1 MSSNETEKETQ
12 KIAKKVKITTIDPD
26 EEPKTYINFYCCKLS
41 LNILFTLSYV
51 TAAVLLNILN
61 RVVFYTY
68 HFNKYNFTYTLL
80 QQLFC
85 IVFFYIVS
93 HKSETFKSQAGEIS
107 FNDFLEL
114 KFYYITFAIIFILNA
129 LFIFYGTQMIVNA
142 AMFQTLRKLV
152 LVIVYFIDLCSGS
165 KKITA
170 FASLCVFLVT
180 FGGLLT
186 GFDTFSRDY
195 FGIFITMVSNMINVA
210 YNKFTESFRR
220 RTGVSNLKLLVYNSY
235 LAGPILFSFIFIT
248 GEYYKVYNFFNEK
261 LYLSGEN
268 KPEGSFFGFAL
279 STFICCALVIVLNS
293 SFFMSNEKNTS
304 LFTILFSHTKDLFT
318 SILSYFFLAGNEFT
332 VKIALGLIISTTG
345 GVMFSSKSICDNMLT
360 GREKKNP
367 NLDSP
372 KSELKIET
380 QVIDI
385 KNVTPSEDKSNI
397 EVMDSE

>member
-1 MSSNETEKETQ
+1 MSSGETEREIR
-12 KIAKKVKITTIDPD
+12 KIQRKVKITTTDPD
-26 EEPKTYINFYCCKLS
+26 EEPKTYVNFYCCKLS

-51 TAAVLLNILN
+51 TCAVLLNILN

-80 QQLFC
+80 QQIFC

-107 FNDFLEL
+107 FRDFLQL
-114 KFYYITFAIIFILNA
+114 KQYYITFAIIFILNA

-152 LVIVYFIDLCSGS
+152 LVIVYFIDLFSGS
-165 KKITA
+165 KKITI
-170 FASLCVFLVT
+170 FTSICVFLVT
-180 FGGLLT
+180 FGGILT
-186 GFDTFSRDY
+186 GVDTFSRDY
-195 FGIFITMVSNMINVA
+195 FGIFITMISNMINVA

-235 LAGPILFSFIFIT
+235 LAGPILFSLIFIS
-248 GEYYKVYNFFNEK
+248 GEHNKVYTFFTER

-268 KPEGSFFGFAL
+268 KTEGSFSGFAF
-279 STFICCALVIVLNS
+279 STFLCCALVIVLNS

-304 LFTILFSHTKDLFT
+304 LFTILLSHTKDLFT

-332 VKIALGLIISTTG
+332 VKIALGLLISTTG
-345 GVMFSSKSICDNMLT
+345 GVMFSSKSICDNMIT

-372 KSELKIET
+372 KNELKVEPQTVEIKST
-380 QVIDI
+380 QND
-385 KNVTPSEDKSNI
+385 EKSNI
-397 EVMDSE
+397 EVIDDE

>member
-1 MSSNETEKETQ
+1 MSSGETEREIG
-12 KIAKKVKITTIDPD
+12 KIQRKVKITTTDPD
-26 EEPKTYINFYCCKLS
+26 EEPKTYVNFYCCKLS

-51 TAAVLLNILN
+51 TCAVLLNILN

-80 QQLFC
+80 QQIFC

-107 FNDFLEL
+107 FRDFLEL
-114 KFYYITFAIIFILNA
+114 KRYYITFAIIFILNA

-165 KKITA
+165 KKITI
-170 FASLCVFLVT
+170 FTSICVFLVT
-180 FGGLLT
+180 FGGILT
-186 GFDTFSRDY
+186 GVDTFSRDY
-195 FGIFITMVSNMINVA
+195 FGIFITMISNMINVA

-235 LAGPILFSFIFIT
+235 LAGPILFSLIFIS
-248 GEYYKVYNFFNEK
+248 GEHNKVYTFFTER

-268 KPEGSFFGFAL
+268 KTEGSFSGFAF
-279 STFICCALVIVLNS
+279 STFLCCALVIVLNS

-304 LFTILFSHTKDLFT
+304 LFTILLSHTKDLFT

-332 VKIALGLIISTTG
+332 VKIALGLLISTTG
-345 GVMFSSKSICDNMLT
+345 GVMFSSKSICDNMIT

-372 KSELKIET
+372 KNELKVEPQTVEIKST
-380 QVIDI
+380 QND
-385 KNVTPSEDKSNI
+385 EKSNI
-397 EVMDSE
+397 EVIDDE